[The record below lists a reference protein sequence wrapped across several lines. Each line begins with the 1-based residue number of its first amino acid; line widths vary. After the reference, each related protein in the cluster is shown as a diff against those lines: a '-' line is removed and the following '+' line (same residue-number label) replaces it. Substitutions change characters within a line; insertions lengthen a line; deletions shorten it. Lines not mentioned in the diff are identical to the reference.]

1 MALRWVWTCGGVALL
16 LGTAWGCGEPES
28 EPAEAATGAGPAG
41 GSQTGGTSS
50 GGAQS
55 GGTGTGG
62 ASTGGNPTGGASTG
76 GTSAGGSSGG
86 SPTGGASTGGVPTG
100 GASTGGAAAGG
111 TSSGGTATGGAP
123 AGGTSTGGVPTGGAP
138 TGGTDTGGSSTGGTD
153 TGGAGT
159 GGAPI
164 GGAPTGGTNTGGAET
179 GGTSTGGTT
188 TGGSGGN
195 LTVPFILGADI
206 SNTQQST
213 ARYRDTDGQEKSIFD
228 LLKAHGF
235 NYVRL
240 KTFVDPMAPYG
251 YASNANGCSG
261 LSEAFGDKAHV
272 IAYGKQ
278 VKDAGMGF
286 LLDFHYS
293 DNWAD
298 PGNQI
303 IPDPWRDAADVDAL
317 ATLVKDYTKDVISS
331 AIAAGARPD
340 MVQIGNEITPGML
353 VHLPGPDTDCWGNNV
368 VNAPF
373 GGSSSSSNWDNLAK
387 LLGAGIAGVREVD
400 PAIEIVLHIENHG
413 AADWWVGE
421 AVRRNVDFDILG
433 LSCYVAFQGQPSVWQ
448 ATFEDLASNSAY
460 DHLDFIIAEYNP
472 ERTQANL
479 IMKNLPDGRG
489 RGTFF
494 WEPTGSGEWG
504 EAMFTWSGGVAVAN
518 TDDFAE
524 YDALLPQLGL

>member
-1 MALRWVWTCGGVALL
+1 MALRRIWACGGAVLL
-16 LGTAWGCGEPES
+16 LGTAWGCGDPGSGPSKAES
-28 EPAEAATGAGPAG
+28 GGTPGTGSDGAGGTATGGLASGGASTGG
-41 GSQTGGTSS
+41 GSTGGAGTGGLSTGGAGTGGVSTGGNQTGG
-50 GGAQS
+50 AP
-55 GGTGTGG
+55 TGG
-62 ASTGGNPTGGASTG
+62 ASTGGNSTGGASTG
-76 GTSAGGSSGG
+76 GTL
-86 SPTGGASTGGVPTG
+86 TGGVPTG
-100 GASTGGAAAGG
+100 GADTGGAQ
-111 TSSGGTATGGAP
+111 SGGAETGGVGTGGAE
-123 AGGTSTGGVPTGGAP
+123 TGGAP
-138 TGGTDTGGSSTGGTD
+138 TGGTDTGGASTGGTES
-153 TGGAGT
+153 
-159 GGAPI
+159 
-164 GGAPTGGTNTGGAET
+164 GGTESGGTES
-179 GGTSTGGTT
+179 GGTSTGGS
-188 TGGSGGN
+188 SGGN
-195 LTVPFILGADI
+195 TTVPFILGADI
-206 SNTQQST
+206 SNTQQSS

-235 NYVRL
+235 NYIRL
-240 KTFVDPMAPYG
+240 KTFVDPLAPYG
-251 YASNANGCSG
+251 YASNANGCAG

-303 IPDPWRDAADVDAL
+303 IPDPWRDAADIDAL

-353 VHLPGPDTDCWGNNV
+353 VHLPGPNTDCWGNNV
-368 VNAPF
+368 VSAPF
-373 GGSSSSSNWDNLAK
+373 GGSSSDSNWDRLAQ

-448 ATFEDLASNSAY
+448 ATFEQLASDSAY

-479 IMKNLPDGRG
+479 VMKNLPDGRG

-518 TDDFAE
+518 AADFAE

>member
-1 MALRWVWTCGGVALL
+1 MALRWGWTGGGLAMLR
-16 LGTAWGCGEPES
+16 GTAWGCGEHES
-28 EPAEAATGAGPAG
+28 GPAGGASGAGPAG
-41 GSQTGGTSS
+41 GSQTGGTSAGGTS
-50 GGAQS
+50 AGGAPTGGAQS
-55 GGTGTGG
+55 GGSATGGSSAGGTSTGGSTGGSLVGGTGNGGNPVGGTSAGGNGSGG
-62 ASTGGNPTGGASTG
+62 ASTGGASTG
-76 GTSAGGSSGG
+76 GTE
-86 SPTGGASTGGVPTG
+86 TGGTP
-100 GASTGGAAAGG
+100 
-111 TSSGGTATGGAP
+111 TGGAP
-123 AGGTSTGGVPTGGAP
+123 AGGTETGGLAGSTPSQ
-138 TGGTDTGGSSTGGTD
+138 GGTPTGGSSTGGTE
-153 TGGAGT
+153 TGGAAGST
-159 GGAPI
+159 ASQGGS
-164 GGAPTGGTNTGGAET
+164 GT
-179 GGTSTGGTT
+179 GGTSTGGS
-188 TGGSGGN
+188 TGGN
-195 LTVPFILGADI
+195 TTVPFILGADI
-206 SNTQQST
+206 SNTQQSS

-235 NYVRL
+235 NFVRL

-251 YASNANGCSG
+251 YASSANGCPG

-317 ATLVKDYTKDVISS
+317 AALVKAYTKDVISS

-373 GGSSSSSNWDNLAK
+373 GGSSSNSNWDNLAQ

-400 PAIEIVLHIENHG
+400 PAIEIVLHIENHA

-421 AVRRNVDFDILG
+421 AVKRNVDFDILG

-448 ATFEDLASNSAY
+448 ATFEDLARNSAY
-460 DHLDFIIAEYNP
+460 DHLDFLIAEYNP

-489 RGTFF
+489 RGTFI
-494 WEPTGSGEWG
+494 WEPTSSGEWG

-518 TDDFAE
+518 AEDFAE